1 MLLFEWFVALF
12 SFKVSLFSS
21 FSSTSSSSSSWWF
34 SLSSIFLRV
43 SFDLRKLSFTDSRW
57 SCEVV
62 WKLNIILLCRSDT
75 LLIFN
80 CFLFFDVANLSVAT
94 SSELFSS
101 SSFSEQLFLTNFLDE
116 NFTRDRRAFLRT
128 EDSDSFKSDVWNFLL
143 FFIFLIFRS
152 FFNVLTRARTF
163 EANRHVASLCWFRL
177 ERWKFFTNWELS
189 REELSVTR
197 MMTCFSSESS
207 AMFLSDWSL
216 LREVKVRSRWLLNLR
231 SFKVLN
237 SNLSDRQSHYWR
249 MIQDDCCCSI

>member
-80 CFLFFDVANLSVAT
+80 CFLLFDVANLSVAT

-116 NFTRDRRAFLRT
+116 NFTRDRRAFLGT
-128 EDSDSFKSDVWNFLL
+128 EGSDSSEPDVWNFLL

-163 EANRHVASLCWFRL
+163 EANRHVVSLCWFWL
-177 ERWKFFTNWELS
+177 ERWKFFINWELS

-197 MMTCFSSESS
+197 MTTCFSSESR

-216 LREVKVRSRWLLNLR
+216 LRKARARSRWLLNLR
-231 SFKVLN
+231 NFRVSN
-237 SNLSDRQSHYWR
+237 SNLSDRQSHCWR
-249 MIQDDCCCSI
+249 MVRDDCCCSI

>member
-34 SLSSIFLRV
+34 SLSSISLRV

-62 WKLNIILLCRSDT
+62 WKLNITLLCRPDT
-75 LLIFN
+75 LLTFN
-80 CFLFFDVANLSVAT
+80 CFLLDDVANLSVAT

-101 SSFSEQLFLTNFLDE
+101 SSFSEQLSLTNFLDE
-116 NFTRDRRAFLRT
+116 NFTRDRRAFLKT
-128 EDSDSFKSDVWNFLL
+128 EDSDSFESDVWNFLL
-143 FFIFLIFRS
+143 FFIFLIFQS
-152 FFNVLTRARTF
+152 FFNVLTRARTS
-163 EANRHVASLCWFRL
+163 EINRHVVSLCWFRL
-177 ERWKFFTNWELS
+177 ERWEFFTNWELS

-197 MMTCFSSESS
+197 MTTCFSSESR

-216 LREVKVRSRWLLNLR
+216 LKKARTRSRWLLNLR
-231 SFKVLN
+231 DFRVSN
-237 SNLSDRQSHYWR
+237 SNLSDRQSHCWR